1 MKDQIQFLTGLVRNL
16 TDFLVSMA
24 IVVLLV
30 DILFPA
36 TGLSIVENIGTMVDG
51 VSSDGLAG
59 LVALLLFLMLYRQNS
74 SAAPSAPPP
83 GGDTPGF

>member
-36 TGLSIVENIGTMVDG
+36 AGLGIVKNIGDMVDG

-74 SAAPSAPPP
+74 SSAPSAPPP
-83 GGDTPGF
+83 GGNTPGF